1 MIVWHIADTHI
12 EQGPR
17 WAECTRI
24 LDHFATLAE
33 HDPPDLILH
42 AGDMFHKKSTPV
54 EMQFAERWVQRLANV
69 CPVVI
74 VRGNH
79 DTQHEIESFSR
90 LKATN
95 SIVAVE
101 YACLFDVA
109 GISVACLPWPTKS
122 GVILQ
127 SDALSLGQTSD
138 DAMDH
143 LRAILHWL
151 GGELDKRKG
160 PSILLSHAM
169 VRGSKTAAGQ
179 PLTGCD
185 FELTL
190 EDLHLV
196 HADAYALGHIHKAQA
211 WQPGYDGGAI
221 FRYSGSPFHT
231 DFGDWF
237 EKSFTRWEF
246 NSEGLAGYSTVEL
259 PAHQMIEIKARNVEQ
274 SPIGA
279 CPCYIDDEQ
288 DIPEDVTG
296 IEFKLKYTTAPE
308 RAKAARAA
316 AERWRDQQLAAGAY
330 SVVLAPEVLTTTRA
344 RAPEVSEAASPE
356 DKLIA
361 HWRSKGEDPDDA
373 LHRELLDKF
382 REATP

>member
-1 MIVWHIADTHI
+1 MIAWHIADTHI

-17 WAECTRI
+17 WAERARV

-33 HDPPDLILH
+33 NQNPDLILH
-42 AGDMFHKKSTPV
+42 AGDMFQKKSTPV
-54 EMQFAERWVQRLANV
+54 EMQYAERWVQRLANV

-79 DTQHEIESFSR
+79 DTQHESESFSR

-109 GISVACLPWPTKS
+109 GISVACLPWPTKA

-127 SDALSLGQTSD
+127 SAELSLEQTSD

-143 LRAILHWL
+143 LRAILRWL
-151 GGELDKRKG
+151 GDELDKRRG
-160 PSILLSHAM
+160 PSIFLGHAM

-179 PLTGCD
+179 PLAGCD

-190 EDLHLV
+190 EDLNLV
-196 HADAYALGHIHKAQA
+196 HADSYALGHIHKSQA

-237 EKSFTRWEF
+237 EKSFTRWVF
-246 NSEGLAGYSTVEL
+246 DASGLAECSSVEL
-259 PAHQMIEIKARNVEQ
+259 PAHQMIDCVANYLTDETVDYNPELVFDLSKI
-274 SPIGA
+274 P
-279 CPCYIDDEQ
+279 DDPR
-288 DIPEDVTG
+288 DIEMR
-296 IEFKLKYTTAPE
+296 LKYTTAPE
-308 RAKAARAA
+308 HAKAARAA
-316 AERWRDQQLAAGAY
+316 AEAWRAQQLAAGAY

-373 LHRELLDKF
+373 SHRELLDKF
-382 REATP
+382 REVTP